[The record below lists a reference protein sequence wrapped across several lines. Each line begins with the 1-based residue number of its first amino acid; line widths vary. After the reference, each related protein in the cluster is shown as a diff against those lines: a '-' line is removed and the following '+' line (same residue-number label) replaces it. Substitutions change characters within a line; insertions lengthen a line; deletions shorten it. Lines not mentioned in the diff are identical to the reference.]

1 MYLRDERAAE
11 EEGDVFRAANADG
24 RGRGRTFK
32 GERRRRRRRRRR
44 GCV

>member
-24 RGRGRTFK
+24 RGRGRGRTFK
-32 GERRRRRRRRRR
+32 GERRRLRRRR